1 MAFIHEEQ
9 REIHA
14 KIVYAGPG
22 GARACTRFI
31 HGRLDPALLGAV
43 VHERRGAD
51 ELEGFEFAPAAR
63 LGAVGY
69 RTHLHVF
76 SADNDAPGPAAQR
89 LLMRRADALV
99 FVADGRRPRL
109 AVNAERFAVLGDVA
123 ASFGDELT
131 AIPLVVA
138 VDHRSADAIDDRTLR
153 DALGVGDEVPVIPV
167 TVSSG
172 AAVLETIKQATRLVL
187 DRLRGVTPPGPRATP
202 DR

>member
-1 MAFIHEEQ
+1 MAVIHEAR

-14 KIVYAGPG
+14 TIVYAGPA

-31 HGRLDPALLGAV
+31 RGRLDPALLGATV
-43 VHERRGAD
+43 SEQCGAD
-51 ELEGFEFAPAAR
+51 ELEGFEFTPAVR
-63 LGAVGY
+63 PGGAGY

-76 SADNDAPGPAAQR
+76 SADNDAPGPEAKR

-123 ASFGDELT
+123 ASLGDELT
-131 AIPLVVA
+131 SLPLVIA
-138 VDHRSADAIDDRTLR
+138 VDHRSAEAIDDRTLR
-153 DALGVGDEVPVIPV
+153 DALGVGDEVAVIPV
-167 TVSSG
+167 SVSSG
-172 AAVLETIKQATRLVL
+172 AAVLETIEHATRLVL